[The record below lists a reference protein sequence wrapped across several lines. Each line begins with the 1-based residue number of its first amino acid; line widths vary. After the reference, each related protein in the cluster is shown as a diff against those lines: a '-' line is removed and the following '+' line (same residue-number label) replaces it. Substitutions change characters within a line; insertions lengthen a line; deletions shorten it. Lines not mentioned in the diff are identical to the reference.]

1 MRIGFASCGRVKR
14 IDRAWLALTEVV
26 LNEEDTMNRTVR
38 LGATTLALT
47 ALIAGCGRGDAEDDA
62 PQETGEAVEEGAA
75 SGTVEVWAM
84 GTEGEELGAF
94 AAAFTEENPDVEINV
109 TAVPWDAAHDKIAT
123 AIAGGQTPDISMIG
137 TTWMGEFAATGA
149 LDPTPDLI
157 DGSTFFDGAWGTTD
171 VGGTNYGVPWYV
183 ETRVLYYRSD
193 LVPEPPADWEGL
205 TAMATDAKA
214 AGAEWGINLQPGQT
228 GAWQTFMPFA
238 WQAGAQM
245 VNEDATEFTIDS
257 PEFVEAL
264 TKYQSFFTEELAPTA
279 LPTGSLEPDFMA
291 GKIASFVSGPWHV
304 GILEELDP
312 AGMANVG
319 LAPLP
324 AGAQEASFIGGAN
337 LAVFKDAE
345 NRDAAWKFVEWLSR
359 PETQVQWYQT
369 VKDLPSVAS
378 AWQDP
383 AIADDQYLT
392 IFGEQLQTAVAP
404 PSIPTWEE
412 VASVIDTELERL
424 CKSGADPQEVATTI
438 QQQAASI
445 GTGL

>member
-1 MRIGFASCGRVKR
+1 
-14 IDRAWLALTEVV
+14 
-26 LNEEDTMNRTVR
+26 MNRTVR
-38 LGATTLALT
+38 VTRPVRAGAAAFALALVV
-47 ALIAGCGRGDAEDDA
+47 AGCGRGD
-62 PQETGEAVEEGAA
+62 GEAGAEETATAVDEGAA

-84 GTEGEELGAF
+84 GTEGEKLGDF
-94 AAAFTEENPDVEINV
+94 AAAFTEENPDIEVEV
-109 TAVPWDAAHDKIAT
+109 TAIPWDAAHDKIAT
-123 AIAGGQTPDISMIG
+123 AIAAGQTPDVSMIG

-157 DGSTFFDGAWGTTD
+157 DDSTFFPGAWETTD

-193 LVPEPPADWEGL
+193 LVAEPPADWAGL
-205 TAMATDAKA
+205 TAMAQGMQA

-238 WQAGAQM
+238 WQAGAEI
-245 VNEDATEFTIDS
+245 VTEDQSEFTLDS

-264 TKYQSFFTEELAPTA
+264 TAYQSFFTEGLAPTE
-279 LPTGSLEPDFMA
+279 LPQGSLEPDFMA
-291 GKIASFVSGPWHV
+291 GKIGSFVSGPWHV
-304 GILEELDP
+304 GILEETDA
-312 AGMANVG
+312 AGMANVA

-324 AGAQEASFIGGAN
+324 SGAQQASFIGGAN

-345 NRDAAWKFVEWLSR
+345 NRDAAWTFIEWLSR
-359 PETQVQWYQT
+359 PEVQVQWYGE
-369 VKDLPSVAS
+369 VNDLPSVAS
-378 AWQDP
+378 AWDDP
-383 AIADDQYLT
+383 AIADDPYLGV
-392 IFGEQLQTAVAP
+392 FGDQLETAVAP

-438 QQQAASI
+438 QQQASSI